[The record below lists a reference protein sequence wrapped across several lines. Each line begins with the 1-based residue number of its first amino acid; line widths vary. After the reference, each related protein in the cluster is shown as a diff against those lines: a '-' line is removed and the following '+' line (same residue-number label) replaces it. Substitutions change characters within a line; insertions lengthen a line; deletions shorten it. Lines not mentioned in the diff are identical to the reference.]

1 MECGVNNSV
10 KTVRQQNI
18 IFLLIASK
26 SKNFGYWQI
35 FSPEM
40 LGSAGHVECLPGSS
54 SFSLEVSADPKFAE
68 LITLADPFSKNNEI
82 YR

>member
-10 KTVRQQNI
+10 KTFRQQNI
-18 IFLLIASK
+18 IFLLIAYKSK
-26 SKNFGYWQI
+26 SFGYWQI

-54 SFSLEVSADPKFAE
+54 SFL
-68 LITLADPFSKNNEI
+68 
-82 YR
+82 